1 MNNQQNNQI
10 NQNPRIR
17 RILMFSRKCQ
27 SSSNLILL
35 LRNLN
40 ILMNFEMVCID
51 DLIAQKKP
59 LPPFIK
65 TVPALVLPEINSV
78 FQGREAFEWVEKLR
92 LSTIKMNMLRS
103 QQSLGPA
110 GFVNT
115 EMNGFSDN
123 FAYTS
128 TDMPQPKS
136 FLPYGED
143 DKYGIYTG
151 HEGTKISENELNK
164 QISQIE
170 TNRKDQEKQLT
181 NIIEQNRINA
191 MAEYEKQKIYG
202 QEN

>member
-1 MNNQQNNQI
+1 MNNQQINQ

-27 SSSNLILL
+27 TSSNLILL
-35 LRNLN
+35 MRNLN

-59 LPPFIK
+59 LPSFLK
-65 TVPALVLPEINSV
+65 TVPALVLPEINGV

-92 LSTIKMNMLRS
+92 LSTIKMNMLRT
-103 QQSLGPA
+103 QQNMGPA

-151 HEGTKISENELNK
+151 HEGTKLTEQDLK
-164 QISQIE
+164 QQINQIE
-170 TNRKDQEKQLT
+170 TNRKEQEKQLS
-181 NIIEQNRINA
+181 NIIEQNRTNSILN
-191 MAEYEKQKIYG
+191 YEKQKIYG

>member
-1 MNNQQNNQI
+1 MNNQQINQ

-27 SSSNLILL
+27 TSSNLILL
-35 LRNLN
+35 MRNLN

-51 DLIAQKKP
+51 DLIAQKKS
-59 LPPFIK
+59 LPPFLK

-92 LSTIKMNMLRS
+92 LSTIKMNMLRT
-103 QQSLGPA
+103 QQNTGPA
-110 GFVNT
+110 GFVTT

-151 HEGTKISENELNK
+151 HEGTKLTEHDLK
-164 QISQIE
+164 QQINQIE
-170 TNRKDQEKQLT
+170 TNRKEQEKQLS
-181 NIIEQNRINA
+181 NIIEQNRANSILD
-191 MAEYEKQKIYG
+191 YEKQKMYG

>member
-1 MNNQQNNQI
+1 MNNNQVNQQNQT
-10 NQNPRIR
+10 PRLR

-51 DLIAQKKP
+51 DIIAQKKP
-59 LPPFIK
+59 LPPFLK
-65 TVPALVLPEINSV
+65 TVPALVLPEINGV
-78 FQGREAFEWVEKLR
+78 FQGREAFEWVDKLR
-92 LSTIKMNMLRS
+92 QSTIKMNMLKS
-103 QQSLGPA
+103 QQMMGPA
-110 GFVNT
+110 GFVTT

-128 TDMPQPKS
+128 TDVPQPKS

-151 HEGTKISENELNK
+151 HEGTKISDEELKK

-170 TNRKDQEKQLT
+170 NNRKDQEKQLST
-181 NIIEQNRINA
+181 IIEQNRANSIL
-191 MAEYEKQKIYG
+191 EYEKQKMYG

>member
-1 MNNQQNNQI
+1 MNNQQINQ

-27 SSSNLILL
+27 TSSNLILL
-35 LRNLN
+35 MRNLN

-59 LPPFIK
+59 LPPFLK
-65 TVPALVLPEINSV
+65 TVPALILPEINGV

-92 LSTIKMNMLRS
+92 LSTIKMNMLRT
-103 QQSLGPA
+103 QQNTGPA

-151 HEGTKISENELNK
+151 HEGTKLTEQDLK
-164 QISQIE
+164 QQINQIE
-170 TNRKDQEKQLT
+170 TNRKEQEKQLS
-181 NIIEQNRINA
+181 NIIEQNRTNSILD
-191 MAEYEKQKIYG
+191 YEKQKIYG

>member
-1 MNNQQNNQI
+1 MNNQQINQ

-27 SSSNLILL
+27 TSSNLILL
-35 LRNLN
+35 MRNLN

-59 LPPFIK
+59 LPSFLK
-65 TVPALVLPEINSV
+65 TVPALVLPEINGV

-92 LSTIKMNMLRS
+92 LSTIKMNMLRT
-103 QQSLGPA
+103 QQNMGPA

-115 EMNGFSDN
+115 EMSGFSDN

-151 HEGTKISENELNK
+151 HEGNKLTENDLK
-164 QISQIE
+164 QQINQIE
-170 TNRKDQEKQLT
+170 NNRKEQEKQLS
-181 NIIEQNRINA
+181 NIIEQNRTNSILN
-191 MAEYEKQKIYG
+191 YEKQKIYG

>member
-1 MNNQQNNQI
+1 MNNQQINQ

-27 SSSNLILL
+27 TSSNLILL
-35 LRNLN
+35 MRNLN

-59 LPPFIK
+59 LPPFLK
-65 TVPALVLPEINSV
+65 TVPALILPEINGV

-92 LSTIKMNMLRS
+92 LSTIKMNMLRT
-103 QQSLGPA
+103 QQNMGPA

-151 HEGTKISENELNK
+151 HEGTKLTEQDLK
-164 QISQIE
+164 QQINQIE
-170 TNRKDQEKQLT
+170 TNRKEQEKQLS
-181 NIIEQNRINA
+181 NIIEQNRTNSILD
-191 MAEYEKQKIYG
+191 YEKQKIYG